1 MKRFLSWFLAV
12 YVIVLTLAPCVD
24 EEVTCREVQQI
35 HATSP
40 SEAQGGNQ
48 DTCSPFCTC
57 SCCNIS
63 MEVAAPFVFHMIA
76 PAPGE
81 LTHFFAPRTESFFTP
96 SIWEPPKA

>member
-1 MKRFLSWFLAV
+1 MRRSLAAFLAV
-12 YVIVLTLAPCVD
+12 YVLVLTLAPCVD

-40 SEAQGGNQ
+40 SEAQGDHQ

-63 MEVAAPFVFHMIA
+63 MEVAAPFVFPIIT
-76 PAPGE
+76 PIRGE
-81 LTHFFAPRTESFFTP
+81 LTFFFAPRSESFFSP